1 MLICGHYC
9 STEGFVYN
17 VGQRCDKNIAGKNVF
32 QMMFNAQTEGWRLA
46 WVMGGMAGLELW
58 NLCLTEKQSIKT
70 NSHLSLLFPPQ
81 QKNMHGVLKNLT
93 NLILY

>member
-32 QMMFNAQTEGWRLA
+32 QMMFNAQTEGGGWHGN
-46 WVMGGMAGLELW
+46 GGMAGLELW
-58 NLCLTEKQSIKT
+58 NLCLTENNQNQNILT
-70 NSHLSLLFPPQ
+70 FLCYFPHNR
-81 QKNMHGVLKNLT
+81 KICMA
-93 NLILY
+93 Y